1 MTVHTIDVR
10 PSWDAV
16 VRITLGVIGT
26 NDFYS
31 EASRDAKKH
40 LFDMANILDTLNDK
54 GLLTQEMKD
63 TIEDNRTIKESNG

>member
-16 VRITLGVIGT
+16 VRITLGVLGT

-31 EASRDAKKH
+31 DASRDAKKH
-40 LFDMANILDTLNDK
+40 LFDMANILDTLNSEK
-54 GLLTQEMKD
+54 LLTQEMADK
-63 TIEDNRTIKESNG
+63 IEENRNFEKHN

>member
-1 MTVHTIDVR
+1 MTVHKIDVT

-31 EASRDAKKH
+31 DASRDAKKH
-40 LFDMANILDTLNDK
+40 LFDMANILDTLNREK
-54 GLLTQEMKD
+54 LITQDMAE
-63 TIEDNRTIKESNG
+63 IIQENRVTHD

>member
-1 MTVHTIDVR
+1 MTVHKIDVR

-31 EASRDAKKH
+31 EASNKAKKH
-40 LFDMANILDTLNDK
+40 LFDMANILDTLNREK
-54 GLLTQEMKD
+54 LITQDMAE
-63 TIEDNRTIKESNG
+63 IIQENRVTHD

>member
-1 MTVHTIDVR
+1 MTVHKIDVR

-31 EASRDAKKH
+31 EARNNAKKH
-40 LFDMANILDTLNDK
+40 LFDMASILDTLNREKLITQDMADK
-54 GLLTQEMKD
+54 
-63 TIEDNRTIKESNG
+63 IEENRVKHD

>member
-1 MTVHTIDVR
+1 VTVHTIDVR

-16 VRITLGVIGT
+16 VRITLGVLGT

-63 TIEDNRTIKESNG
+63 TIEENRNFDKRN

>member
-16 VRITLGVIGT
+16 VRITLGVLGT

-31 EASRDAKKH
+31 DASRDAKKH
-40 LFDMANILDTLNDK
+40 LFDMANILDTLNSEK
-54 GLLTQEMKD
+54 LLTQEMVEK
-63 TIEDNRTIKESNG
+63 IEENRNFEKHN

>member
-26 NDFYS
+26 NGFYS

-40 LFDMANILDTLNDK
+40 LFDMANILDTLNNK

-63 TIEDNRTIKESNG
+63 TIEENRHLD

>member
-1 MTVHTIDVR
+1 MTVHKIDVT

-31 EASRDAKKH
+31 DASRDAKKH
-40 LFDMANILDTLNDK
+40 LFDMANILDTLNNK
-54 GLLTQEMKD
+54 GLLTQEMKE
-63 TIEDNRTIKESNG
+63 TIEENRNFDQHN

>member
-1 MTVHTIDVR
+1 MTVHKIDVT

-31 EASRDAKKH
+31 DASRDAKKH
-40 LFDMANILDTLNDK
+40 LFDMANILDTLNREKLITQDMADK
-54 GLLTQEMKD
+54 
-63 TIEDNRTIKESNG
+63 IEENRVNHD

>member
-16 VRITLGVIGT
+16 VRITLGVLGT

-31 EASRDAKKH
+31 DASRDAKKH

-54 GLLTQEMKD
+54 RLLTQEMKD
-63 TIEDNRTIKESNG
+63 TIEENRNFDKRN

>member
-1 MTVHTIDVR
+1 MTVHQIDVR
-10 PSWDAV
+10 PSWAPV
-16 VRITLGVIGT
+16 VRITLGVLGT

-31 EASRDAKKH
+31 DASRDAKKH

-63 TIEDNRTIKESNG
+63 TIEENRNFDKHN

>member
-16 VRITLGVIGT
+16 VRITLGVLGT

-31 EASRDAKKH
+31 DASRDAKKH
-40 LFDMANILDTLNDK
+40 LFDMANILDTLNREK
-54 GLLTQEMKD
+54 LITQEMSDK
-63 TIEDNRTIKESNG
+63 IEENRNLD

>member
-1 MTVHTIDVR
+1 MTVHKIDVR

-31 EASRDAKKH
+31 EASNKAKKH
-40 LFDMANILDTLNDK
+40 LFDMASILDTLNREK
-54 GLLTQEMKD
+54 LITQDMAE
-63 TIEDNRTIKESNG
+63 IIQENRVTHD

>member
-1 MTVHTIDVR
+1 VTVHTIDVR

-54 GLLTQEMKD
+54 GLLTQEMKN
-63 TIEDNRTIKESNG
+63 TIEENRNFDKQN